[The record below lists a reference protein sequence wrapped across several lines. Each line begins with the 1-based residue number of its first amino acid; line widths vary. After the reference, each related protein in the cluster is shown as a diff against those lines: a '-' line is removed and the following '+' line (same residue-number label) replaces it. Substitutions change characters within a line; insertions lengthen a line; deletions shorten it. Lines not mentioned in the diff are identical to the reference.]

1 MAYGMHLASVHIN
14 AIEFDSIG
22 DEPTAAQHDSANS
35 LHDSVKSIRFRDL
48 GTLPYTRWVT
58 VHIWSV
64 YIHMQKSLP
73 LAGIERAT
81 LPLRDTIAR
90 ESEIAEIR

>member
-1 MAYGMHLASVHIN
+1 MHPANVHPKPIGLASL
-14 AIEFDSIG
+14 G
-22 DEPTAAQHDSANS
+22 DEHMAAQHDSVNS
-35 LHDSVKSIRFRDL
+35 LHNSVNSIRFREL
-48 GTLPYTRWVT
+48 GTLPYTWWVT
-58 VHIWSV
+58 VRIWSM

-73 LAGIERAT
+73 LAGIEPAT